1 MASQVLGA
9 ASNQSSAGQP
19 SAGQPVTERPARFL
33 PGWRVLVLCTVLLL
47 AGVALAVQAG
57 HDHGGVA
64 KAVIV
69 PGVLCLIAG
78 LVMLRPDSRRTWP
91 GPRRSAVR

>member
-1 MASQVLGA
+1 
-9 ASNQSSAGQP
+9 
-19 SAGQPVTERPARFL
+19 
-33 PGWRVLVLCTVLLL
+33 VLVLCTVLLL

-69 PGVLCLIAG
+69 PGVLCLIAS
-78 LVMLRPDSRRTWP
+78 LVMLRGLTPVAP
-91 GPRRSAVR
+91 GQARVVQLFGKAARSASQACSG